1 MATVET
7 SVRLELLD
15 ASDETIEDAVGY
27 ADPMVLRGLLYQLT
41 GDDEVAATKV
51 GTSASAAGFSAGVAP
66 ATEEDVALLRRKTV
80 EFLKA
85 YRDAGAG
92 EITIGPEERLG
103 VSMALAAGWDLKPE
117 AIEFWS
123 EELAIDPWAR
133 GLEWQQA
140 PPKQREDFSVTI
152 IGAGMG
158 GLNAA
163 IQLKHAG
170 LPYTVIERNSG
181 VGGVWFENHYPGA
194 RVDSPSRLYTHIFG
208 VDYSYPSA
216 FCPWT
221 ENQKYFDW
229 VADNFDIRD
238 DIVFDT
244 EVRAMV
250 WDDESSTWEIE
261 IDGPDGQRTL
271 RSHAVISAVG
281 FLNRPNIPEIEGMA
295 DFEGPSWHSARW
307 PEDID
312 LTNKRVAVIGTGCT
326 GYQMIPEL
334 ALEVGH
340 VSVFQRTP
348 QWLFAMPG
356 YRSPF
361 PPQANWLDRNLPYHT
376 NFMRFRSVS
385 GFGLAFAGA
394 AEIDP
399 DFDDPYA
406 VSLANKRVRDGCI
419 EFLEQKLGDPEL
431 VAKMTP
437 LHPVLSERPVLVD
450 PDYSV
455 LDAIQRDNVS
465 LVTDGIRRITKTG
478 IETSDGTQ
486 YEVDV
491 IVYATGFHATEYLV
505 PMTITG
511 RGGQTVDELW
521 ADSGARAYLG
531 AMIPGF
537 PNFWTIYGPNTNGGL
552 LPPAFHEMGT
562 VYALRCIE
570 RLILDDKKSIDVKED
585 AYWRY
590 NEIIDE
596 RNARRAWSD
605 PRAHHYYWTKKFG
618 RSATQCPLTGIEMWN
633 LLRQPKFE
641 ELQIR

>member
-1 MATVET
+1 MATVAA
-7 SVRLELLD
+7 SVRLELLE

-41 GDDEVAATKV
+41 GDEEVASTKV
-51 GTSASAAGFSAGVAP
+51 GTSASAAGFSAGVGP
-66 ATEEDVALLRRKTV
+66 ATEEDVALLRRKAA

-103 VSMALAAGWDLKPE
+103 VSMALAAGWDRKPE

-133 GLEWQQA
+133 GLEWQQT

-163 IQLKHAG
+163 IQLKRAG
-170 LPYTVIERNSG
+170 IPYTVIERNSG

-229 VADNFDIRD
+229 VADTFDIRD

-250 WDDESSTWEIE
+250 WDDESSIWEIT
-261 IDGPDGQRTL
+261 IDGPDGPHTL
-271 RSHAVISAVG
+271 RSNAVISAVG
-281 FLNRPNIPEIEGMA
+281 FLNRPSIPEIEGMA
-295 DFEGPSWHSARW
+295 DFEGGSWHSSRW
-307 PEDID
+307 PENVD
-312 LTNKRVAVIGTGCT
+312 LTGKRVAVIGTGCT

-348 QWLFAMPG
+348 QWVFAMPG
-356 YRSPF
+356 YRSPY
-361 PPQANWLDRNLPYHT
+361 PPQVGWLDRNLPYHT

-406 VSLANKRVRDGCI
+406 VSPGNKRVRDGCI
-419 EFLEQKLGDPEL
+419 AFLEQKLGDPEL

-437 LHPVLSERPVLVD
+437 PHPVLSERPVIVD

-478 IETSDGTQ
+478 IETNDGTQ
-486 YEVDV
+486 HEVDV

-511 RGGQTVDELW
+511 RGGQTIDELW

-552 LPPAFHEMGT
+552 LLPSFHEMGT

-570 RLILDDKKSIDVKED
+570 RLILDEKKSIDVKED

-590 NEIIDE
+590 NEMIDE

-605 PRAHHYYWTKKFG
+605 PRAHHFYWTKKFG

-633 LLRQPKFE
+633 LLHQPKFE
-641 ELQIR
+641 ELEIR